1 MKTLEKQAPI
11 WRGGKRLVRKQ
22 GGGGETEG
30 GGLSNE
36 SRHLRAPSG
45 SGGAHGRMTSG
56 REGRSQGQTPAA
68 CLPAPCT
75 APPHLGVF
83 PVLHGGPGGGEQRGA
98 VRAWKR
104 WGWGSCRHTPAETS
118 SPRPPLSRGCLL
130 VPQAWDSPGRLDGR
144 SSAGGSGGEDPKKGA
159 LLMVPMVSSG
169 ESSSWQ
175 EGQGAQ
181 GAVGRSP
188 VTSSHCTLQGTG
200 PIPSRSPPS
209 THYLEFQ
216 GRPDGQAPAGTNQM
230 RCEMGLGPEPGRTP
244 PPPPVRPG

>member
-118 SPRPPLSRGCLL
+118 SPRLPPLQGLPPGPPSLGLTWEAGWKVLSWRLRGGG
-130 VPQAWDSPGRLDGR
+130 PQEGSPLDG
-144 SSAGGSGGEDPKKGA
+144 SYGVVWGVQLLAGGSGGPA
-159 LLMVPMVSSG
+159 SCQQVTCNFLPLHPPRHWPHPVP
-169 ESSSWQ
+169 
-175 EGQGAQ
+175 
-181 GAVGRSP
+181 
-188 VTSSHCTLQGTG
+188 L
-200 PIPSRSPPS
+200 PSLYSLPGVPR
-209 THYLEFQ
+209 
-216 GRPDGQAPAGTNQM
+216 PAGWSGS
-230 RCEMGLGPEPGRTP
+230 CGDKSDE
-244 PPPPVRPG
+244 V